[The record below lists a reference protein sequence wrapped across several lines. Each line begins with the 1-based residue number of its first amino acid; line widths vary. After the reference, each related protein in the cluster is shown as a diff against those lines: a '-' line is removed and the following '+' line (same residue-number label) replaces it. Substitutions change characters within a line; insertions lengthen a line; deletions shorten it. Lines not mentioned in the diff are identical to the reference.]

1 MQAAGACLIAK
12 TNTPQTMLA
21 AESDNNVFGQSLNPV
36 VSHLT
41 CGGSS
46 GGEGSNMAF
55 RGASLGMG
63 TDVGG
68 SIRIPAAAN
77 GTYGFKPTV
86 GVLPFIGYAA
96 SGYTGTNTGIPA
108 TLGPLANSVRDMTL
122 VTRVLRDAKP
132 WEVDPAVIAGVFEIA
147 VKSRKPTV
155 GVIHMSGIVPHPPV
169 RRAMREAVAKLQTAG
184 YTVVDFVPPNFRRI
198 REATEQL
205 FTLDGMSYA
214 KRELKR
220 AGEPVVP
227 SVKNIGFWDTPRK
240 SFEDAWVWNTKKLVL
255 QKEMLDEWTKK
266 GVDVVLCPA
275 GPHTAV
281 PHGKWTSDHYTVT
294 WNAMDVSSASNSS
307 FSIGLHS

>member
-1 MQAAGACLIAK
+1 
-12 TNTPQTMLA
+12 MLA
-21 AESDNNVFGQSLNPV
+21 AECNNNVFGQSLNPV

-77 GTYGFKPTV
+77 GTYGFKPTF
-86 GVLPFIGYAA
+86 GILPFIGYAA
-96 SGYTGTNTGIPA
+96 SGYTGTNTGVPA
-108 TLGPLANSVRDMTL
+108 VLGPLAHSVRDLTL

-132 WEVDPAVIAGVFEIA
+132 WEVDPAIVPGVFEIA
-147 VKSRKPTV
+147 LKSRKPIV
-155 GVIHMSGIVPHPPV
+155 GVIHMSGVTPHPPV
-169 RRAMREAVAKLQTAG
+169 RRAMHEAVSKLQAAG
-184 YTVVDFVPPNFRRI
+184 YTVVDFAPPDYRRV
-198 REATEQL
+198 REVTNQL

-220 AGEPVVP
+220 AEEPVVTC
-227 SVKNIGFWDTPRK
+227 VENIGFWKEPRK
-240 SFEDAWVWNTKKLVL
+240 SFEDAWAWNTKKGIL
-255 QKEMLDEWTKK
+255 QKEMLDEWVKK

-281 PHGKWTSDHYTVT
+281 RPGEWTSDHYTVV
-294 WNAMDVSSASNSS
+294 WNAMDVSFPFKFKLSAA
-307 FSIGLHS
+307 FEE